1 MAVLATQLPL
11 CVIPCRRMLL
21 FSYNLCIQSNGNVL
35 NLANVVADASH
46 VCWTH
51 QIVEALVVYVPL
63 KYLMLCLLDQII

>member
-1 MAVLATQLPL
+1 MAVLATQLSL

-35 NLANVVADASH
+35 NLANVADTAH
-46 VCWTH
+46 VCWTP

-63 KYLMLCLLDQII
+63 KYFKLCLLD